1 MRSAHLLDAG
11 AVLPL
16 GASVDAEDTVDTLT
30 ARAYTHPA
38 FAGRTV
44 VRLVPGTLGG
54 AEDLTMDFL
63 GFHAPSTVAEVGV
76 VRQRALGFP
85 AWALVNDP
93 ANGHHALA
101 LVKEIEKLAR
111 MAGSRVGPAKDG
123 FDALGQKLALAVPH
137 FLPTYYEQAG
147 RAFLA
152 AESASYAAI
161 MFGKAREAE
170 RVYALTIE
178 EERQHAVFLEFA
190 LGGALTAKALTLHAR
205 DLAARSTPV
214 EAFTR
219 FRRLCVERTLGGL
232 PPYAAMHTDLRR
244 LAKAA
249 GLALDDVDE
258 QVLAELLG
266 APATMKAPESFWTAY
281 RGTLVRLARRDPA
294 LRARLLAMN
303 VTNCDDALWLA
314 ILEEA
319 GAVEALIDGSSA
331 GAAEW
336 LTRFA
341 AHRIRRR
348 YRGRHRTAALLDLVE
363 RMAPRLVADGVAVEL
378 GDGYRVELD
387 LLDLCL
393 ALGVPVADPDDDT
406 ARLSVDDWIADQN
419 EGRRDLLAVA
429 GDPRYRSA
437 LAAGLENELRG
448 YGAKRADL
456 VKVRRA
462 LAVPGLRLAAE
473 GWLAEFAGNL
483 AGHGLPTLSDHL
495 DRLSALACAEGFAV
509 NPGATRRI
517 VDHPLGP
524 LLGRTLRAGVFDEY
538 GWPALDAAVARVT
551 TGPDDSTDLRLTAQF
566 PHLLVT
572 RDDSPVVQVVG
583 PDGIELEH
591 HTRIPADQRKWMW
604 RLILRYV
611 DGQLLVCWDRGSD
624 RGGYWSGNPDDV
636 FVVPDNAFDSG
647 DAVSLPLPGGGRTSG
662 ARPLHPGDRSAG
674 GYQPVA
680 SDGVSWWALRTDEDE
695 PRWHELDP
703 RTGTL
708 GRASLPAFFEDG
720 ARDGETLVLDGC
732 RLHPAPGA
740 DLGPFGGADGL
751 TGWRLRKAAD
761 GTLVGEGVDGRTFT
775 LPPGQRSGTQL
786 NGALRFPGA
795 AELVGLVR
803 VSNWSR
809 QPHTGRLAD
818 GFEIGSYPIG
828 QRRPPFAAGTALLP
842 PERFW
847 HHLRIRD
854 EAGSAALRA
863 VTDDQ
868 AAELVAGAVD
878 LLASRGEPGAPDPLA
893 ELVRRVL
900 PGITHPEL
908 AAGVAGIVRVA
919 ASQAAALA
927 DYCAILEGREVAGQ
941 VGEEAETGPY
951 TDEELQSGLSML
963 LRYCYNRNYSVARF
977 VAWAGRVFLGEF
989 PTEPQPAPSGDQD
1002 WFDVFGL
1009 LPAALYRAALPTT
1022 PEPRRAA
1029 LIALAEHCAEVGLLA
1044 PGSRMRRVTVVPD
1057 DGVAHTLTLGQVLG
1071 EGGRRAVVLSA
1082 SAEYAELL
1090 EFSLDGTFGALRSGR
1105 ITIEQPL
1112 ADGTVDSAAVAAFA
1126 AAYRQH
1132 GPVVW
1137 DPARVDALSTGA
1149 GISRAEA
1156 AVVLAGMV
1164 TDGYEALGLTEA
1176 ESSAANKTWSRFGLP
1191 LTRAL
1196 ALLMPADPTDLW
1208 TTGPDADRL
1217 ARWVVERNGVRT
1229 PVRDSLIVE
1238 LGKSGHYY
1246 PIAVSELL
1254 HGIVNADTCRWLAGP
1269 TEDIDAGAVVV
1280 SLARAL
1286 PWLAHHLPSDDPVR
1300 AALPGA
1306 LDRVLALLARP
1317 DTTLHCGNI
1326 YQSKIPG
1333 LAEKLGVT
1341 ATTTAEGDRFGPI
1354 LVAADSG
1361 WRGVY
1366 LTPTGLTGLD
1376 DPALDLLWS
1385 EMDGPEIVTALRGLL
1400 DGRIARVLGDSAPVD
1415 GSVELRNPAAA
1426 VPDLVEEV
1434 GAAHGIGAD
1443 AATLYLQLLALPNPT
1458 DRNVAQWNDW
1468 KPARAKKARAELAAT
1483 DLVVEGKRSRAGRSL
1498 FLPGGWLELR
1508 SPRLPMEAW
1517 KTGLLLTDQ
1526 AGGWFLN
1533 LMVPAVPL
1541 TEIFT
1546 AAWQRVRQGD
1556 GPRFDELITERRRR
1570 P

>member
-38 FAGRTV
+38 FGGRTV

-63 GFHAPSTVAEVGV
+63 GFHAPSTVADVGI

-111 MAGSRVGPAKDG
+111 MAGSRIGPAKDG

-190 LGGALTAKALTLHAR
+190 LGGALTAKALSLHAR
-205 DLAARSTPV
+205 DLAARSTPL

-249 GLALDDVDE
+249 GLALDEVDE
-258 QVLAELLG
+258 QVLGELLG

-294 LRARLLAMN
+294 LRARLLGMT
-303 VTNCDDALWLA
+303 VGNCGDATWLS

-319 GAVEALIDGSSA
+319 GAVEALIDGTSD
-331 GAAEW
+331 GAADW
-336 LTRFA
+336 LTRFS
-341 AHRIRRR
+341 AHRMRRR
-348 YRGRHRTAALLDLVE
+348 YRNARREPALLDLVE
-363 RMAPRLVADGVAVEL
+363 RMAPRLVADGVAVNL
-378 GDGYRVELD
+378 GDGSWIDPD

-393 ALGVPVADPDDDT
+393 ARGVPVTDPENQT
-406 ARLSVDDWIADQN
+406 SRLSVDDWLTDPAD
-419 EGRRDLLAVA
+419 GRRDLLAVA

-437 LAAGLENELRG
+437 LASGLEYELRG
-448 YGAKRADL
+448 YGSTRADL
-456 VKVRRA
+456 TKVRRA

-483 AGHGLPTLSDHL
+483 TGHGLPTLSDQL
-495 DRLSALACAEGFAV
+495 NRLNALACAEGFAV
-509 NPGATRRI
+509 NPEATRRI

-538 GWPALDAAVARVT
+538 GWPALDDAVARAT
-551 TGPDDSTDLRLTAQF
+551 TTPDDATDLRLTPQW
-566 PHLLVT
+566 PHLLVS

-583 PDGIELEH
+583 RDGIELEH

-604 RLILRYV
+604 RQILRYV

-624 RGGYWSGNPDDV
+624 RGGYWSGTPDDV
-636 FVVPDNAFDSG
+636 FVVGDHAFDSG

-662 ARPLHPGDRSAG
+662 ARPLHPGDRSAE
-674 GYQPVA
+674 GYLPVA
-680 SDGVSWWALRTDEDE
+680 SDGVSYWALKPSDDPET
-695 PRWHELDP
+695 WHELDP

-720 ARDGETLVLDGC
+720 ARDGETLLRDRC

-740 DLGPFGGADGL
+740 ELGPFGGADGL
-751 TGWRLRKAAD
+751 TGWRLRKTAD
-761 GTLVGEGVDGRTFT
+761 GTLVGEGIDGRTFT
-775 LPPGQRSGTQL
+775 LTPDNPVGKEL

-795 AELVGLVR
+795 AEVVGLAR
-803 VSNWSR
+803 LANWHR
-809 QPHTGRLAD
+809 QPHIGCLSD
-818 GFEIGSYPIG
+818 GFAIGSYLVG
-828 QRRPPFAAGTALLP
+828 QRRPPFAAGTPVLP

-847 HHLRIRD
+847 HHMRVRD

-863 VTDDQ
+863 VTDAQ
-868 AAELVAGAVD
+868 AAELVAGAVG
-878 LLASRGEPGAPDPLA
+878 LLAAEPVAGAPDPVA

-900 PGITHPEL
+900 PGISHPEL
-908 AAGVAGIVRVA
+908 VAGVAGIVGVA
-919 ASQAAALA
+919 ASQAAMLA

-941 VGEEAETGPY
+941 GGVEPEAGPY
-951 TDEELQSGLSML
+951 LDEDLQSGLTML
-963 LRYCYNRNYSVARF
+963 IRYCYNRQYSVARF
-977 VAWAGRVFLGEF
+977 VDWAARVFLGEF
-989 PTEPQPAPSGDQD
+989 PTGPQPAPSGDQD

-1009 LPAALYRAALPTT
+1009 LPAVLYRAALPTT

-1029 LIALAEHCAEVGLLA
+1029 LVAFAGHCAEVGLLA

-1057 DGVAHTLTLGQVLG
+1057 DGVALVVGQVLG
-1071 EGGRRAVVLSA
+1071 GDGRRAVVLSTGG
-1082 SAEYAELL
+1082 EYAELL
-1090 EFSLDGTFGALRSGR
+1090 EFSLDGAFGALPGGR
-1105 ITIEQPL
+1105 ITREQPL
-1112 ADGTVDSAAVAAFA
+1112 ADGTVDAAAVAAFA
-1126 AAYRQH
+1126 AAYREH
-1132 GPVVW
+1132 GPVTW
-1137 DPARVDALSTGA
+1137 EPARVDALSTGA

-1156 AVVLAGMV
+1156 AVVLAGV
-1164 TDGYEALGLTEA
+1164 VSDGFEALGLTEA
-1176 ESSAANKTWSRFGLP
+1176 EFSAANNTWSRSGLP

-1196 ALLMPADPTDLW
+1196 ALLVPADPADLW
-1208 TTGPDADRL
+1208 TTGPDVDRL
-1217 ARWVVERNGVRT
+1217 ARWAVDRNGVRT

-1238 LGKSGHYY
+1238 LAKAGLHF
-1246 PIAVSELL
+1246 PVPPSELV
-1254 HGIVNADTCRWLAGP
+1254 HGIVNAGTCRWLAAP
-1269 TEDIDAGAVVV
+1269 TEDIAAQSVVV

-1286 PWLAHHLPSDDPVR
+1286 PWLAHHLPADDPVR

-1317 DTTLHCGNI
+1317 DTTLRCGHI
-1326 YQSKIPG
+1326 DPKKIPKF
-1333 LAEKLGVT
+1333 AEKLGVT
-1341 ATTTAEGDRFGPI
+1341 ATTTTEGDRIGPL
-1354 LVAADSG
+1354 LVEADSG
-1361 WRGVY
+1361 WRGVH
-1366 LTPTGLTGLD
+1366 LTPAQLTGLD
-1376 DPALDLLWS
+1376 DPALDLVWS
-1385 EMDGPEIVTALRGLL
+1385 EMDAPETVTALRGLL
-1400 DGRIARVLGDSAPVD
+1400 DGRIARVLGGVPVPGD
-1415 GSVELRNPAAA
+1415 GSVEPRNPAAV

-1434 GAAHGIGAD
+1434 SAAHGIGTD

-1458 DRNVAQWNDW
+1458 DRNITLWNGW
-1468 KPARAKKARAELAAT
+1468 KPARSKKARAELAAT

-1526 AGGWFLN
+1526 AGAWFLDM
-1533 LMVPAVPL
+1533 MVPAVPL
-1541 TEIFT
+1541 SELFT
-1546 AAWQRVRQGD
+1546 VAWQRVRQGD